1 MSKKKPNGRK
11 KDESGDKKPKSKKK
25 KDEPVEKVREDVP
38 VEKQKN
44 QATKIK
50 ADLPSDAPSTTNKRT
65 FWYHP

>member
-25 KDEPVEKVREDVP
+25 KEEPAEDVREAVVP
-38 VEKQKN
+38 VEKQEN
-44 QATKIK
+44 QAKKIK
-50 ADLPSDAPSTTNKRT
+50 ADLPSDAPSEKRT